1 MAAVPDAPTC
11 SAGAALVACGP
22 GLRFADAEAHAIT
35 ARYPDARLLAGD
47 RATVGTVL
55 DAMRNV
61 DVAHLVCH
69 GDFSS
74 QNPMFSSLRMADG
87 PMFVYDL
94 ERLSP
99 PPAVVVLSAC
109 SAGKHATPA
118 GNEILGLAASLLAA
132 GTRAVIAATVAVPDT
147 SSTVDFMS
155 EPIASSLPARGP
167 PRRSDVPDVST

>member
-1 MAAVPDAPTC
+1 MTGEEPCVGV
-11 SAGAALVACGP
+11 AG
-22 GLRFADAEAHAIT
+22 
-35 ARYPDARLLAGD
+35 GD

-69 GDFSS
+69 GNFSS
-74 QNPMFSSLRMADG
+74 QNPMFSSLRLADG

-132 GTRAVIAATVAVPDT
+132 GPRAVIASTVAVPDA
-147 SSTVDFMS
+147 SSTVDFMK
-155 EPIASSLPARGP
+155 ELHRELAAGTGPAEAL
-167 PRRSDVPDVST
+167 RRARRVDVMIGGAFACHGAN